1 MNAVIGAI
9 CGDIIGSVYEF
20 NSIKTKNFELFCENS
35 IFTDDTVM
43 TLAIANWLIKDK
55 NSSEVLINELQYFG
69 NAYPNAGYGGMF
81 LDWLGQV
88 NPKPYGSW
96 ANGSAMRVSAC
107 ACVGKT
113 LGEVQ
118 DLAFKSSAV
127 THNHPEGIKG
137 ALATADAIFLARNG
151 ASNDEIRSHVENE
164 YGYDLNRTVDEIRP
178 DYTFDVSCA
187 GSVPESIICFLDADD
202 FEDTIRNAVSL
213 GGDADTQAAISG
225 SIAGAYW
232 EVPEYISDEAIG
244 YLDDMLLDV
253 LNEFCDVYG

>member
-1 MNAVIGAI
+1 MKTIL
-9 CGDIIGSVYEF
+9 IIGLGRFGRHCARKLNEMGHQVMAVDVRE
-20 NSIKTKNFELFCENS
+20 
-35 IFTDDTVM
+35 DRVDTVLPYV
-43 TLAIANWLIKDK
+43 TDGLIG
-55 NSSEVLINELQYFG
+55 NSTRADF
-69 NAYPNAGYGGMF
+69 M
-81 LDWLGQV
+81 
-88 NPKPYGSW
+88 
-96 ANGSAMRVSAC
+96 
-107 ACVGKT
+107 KT
-113 LGEVQ
+113 LGVRNYDVCIVAIGDDFQSSLETTALLK
-118 DLAFKSSAV
+118 DL
-127 THNHPEGIKG
+127 G
-137 ALATADAIFLARNG
+137 AQYVVARAARDVHARFLARNG
-151 ASNDEIRSHVENE
+151 ASKDEIRSHVENE